1 MKNDFIMTQTI
12 EAVTTFDKTVMVRT
26 EKLEKVDK
34 DGNRRLIK
42 AFRKESVDLHKTEEC
57 IGRAA

>member
-1 MKNDFIMTQTI
+1 MKNDFILTQTI
-12 EAVTTFDKTVMVRT
+12 EAVTTFDKTVTVRT